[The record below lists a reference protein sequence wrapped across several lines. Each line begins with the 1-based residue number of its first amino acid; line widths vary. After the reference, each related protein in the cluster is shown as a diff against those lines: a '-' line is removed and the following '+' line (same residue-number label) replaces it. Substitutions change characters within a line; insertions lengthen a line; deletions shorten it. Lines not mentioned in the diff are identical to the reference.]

1 MKKNIILVLISLFL
15 LTGCGENRLVCSA
28 QDEDENYKIEVKYTF
43 IYNQGKVKKATMK
56 STATLLGDYN
66 NDTIIAERENAARSS
81 AENYN
86 KVDGIEA
93 VVSTKGN
100 KVTLTV
106 DILAAALS
114 EENKELYSM
123 NMKKEELKQ
132 VMTEEG
138 YTCK

>member
-1 MKKNIILVLISLFL
+1 
-15 LTGCGENRLVCSA
+15 
-28 QDEDENYKIEVKYTF
+28 
-43 IYNQGKVKKATMK
+43 MK
-56 STATLLGDYN
+56 STANLLGDYN